1 MRIAV
6 KDLCPECSCRHGSP
20 MGRGNAGTEDLIE
33 HLDACSPEEARIR
46 YLRIPLNAG
55 GYDPG
60 GAYWG
65 LGSSLYC
72 LHVAGLPVL
81 WKRMAGMPDLS
92 RSARRSI
99 AELHGHAAALDLLDE
114 AFPREPWAFARGKLA
129 KQKGKLVPLHT
140 YLAWLRQSGDSSS
153 TQQAEK

>member
-1 MRIAV
+1 MRITV
-6 KDLCPECSCRHGSP
+6 KDLCPSCHSRYGSP
-20 MGRGNAGTEDLIE
+20 MGRGKAGAEDLIE

-65 LGSSLYC
+65 LGSPLYC

-92 RSARRSI
+92 RNARRSI
-99 AELHGHAAALDLLDE
+99 AEHHGQAAALDLLDE
-114 AFPREPWAFARGKLA
+114 AFPREPWTFARGMLA
-129 KQKGKLVPLHT
+129 KQESKLVPLHT
-140 YLAWLRQSGDSSS
+140 YLAWLRQGGDESS
-153 TQQAEK
+153 TQKSEK

>member
-6 KDLCPECSCRHGSP
+6 KNLCPPCHSRYGSP
-20 MGRGNAGTEDLIE
+20 MGRGKTGAEDLIE

-65 LGSSLYC
+65 LGSPLYC

-81 WKRMAGMPDLS
+81 WKRMPDLS
-92 RSARRSI
+92 RNARRSI

-114 AFPREPWAFARGKLA
+114 DFPREPWAYARAMLA
-129 KQKGKLVPLHT
+129 KQENKLVPLHT
-140 YLAWLRQSGDSSS
+140 YLAWLRQAWDESS
-153 TQQAEK
+153 TQQSEK